1 MNDQH
6 TRPMPDEFDK
16 IIPSPSYDPS
26 KPFGKDGNFP
36 DMADPLGS
44 AARWWCERFWF
55 PLLAED
61 AKDKAKKVPAVWEAL
76 RLVAFHRLPPPEW
89 LAAEMLAEDFPTLPR
104 KNAAALFVEEVG
116 RFHAVASAIYGVQRA
131 AKEEGIRLGVE
142 KIVGYKKNIPE
153 KELARMPE
161 HLKTSLKEVED
172 TLIAFRANST
182 GSAERMLEAF
192 KRFNEACDR
201 LP

>member
-6 TRPMPDEFDK
+6 TPPMPDESDK
-16 IIPSPSYDPS
+16 TVPNPNYDPS

-44 AARWWCERFWF
+44 TARWWCEHFWF

-61 AKDKAKKVPAVWEAL
+61 AKDKAKKVPAVWKAL
-76 RLVAFHRLPPPEW
+76 RLVALHRLPPPEW
-89 LAAEMLAEDFPTLPR
+89 LASEMLADDFPALPR
-104 KNAAALFVEEVG
+104 KNAAALFVEEID

-131 AKEEGIRLGVE
+131 AEEEGIKLGIE
-142 KIVGYKKNIPE
+142 KIINYKTDIPS

-161 HLKTSLKEVED
+161 NLKALLKETERALVS
-172 TLIAFRANST
+172 LRANST
-182 GSAERMLEAF
+182 SSAERMLEMF
-192 KRFNEACDR
+192 KRFNEACDS

>member
-1 MNDQH
+1 MNDQN
-6 TRPMPDEFDK
+6 TPPMPDEFDK
-16 IIPSPSYDPS
+16 IVPNPSYAPS

-44 AARWWCERFWF
+44 TARWWCEHFWF

-61 AKDKAKKVPAVWEAL
+61 AKDKAKKVPAVWKAL
-76 RLVAFHRLPPPEW
+76 RLVALHLLPPPEW
-89 LAAEMLAEDFPTLPR
+89 LAVEMLAEDFPTLPR
-104 KNAAALFVEEVG
+104 KNAAALFAEEVD

-131 AKEEGIRLGVE
+131 AKEEGIKLGVE

-161 HLKTSLKEVED
+161 HLKTSLKEAED